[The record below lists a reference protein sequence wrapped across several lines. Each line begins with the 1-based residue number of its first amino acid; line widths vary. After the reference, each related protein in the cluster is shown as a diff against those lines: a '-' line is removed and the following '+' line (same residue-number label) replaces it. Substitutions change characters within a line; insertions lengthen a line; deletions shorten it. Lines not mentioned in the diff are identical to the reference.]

1 MPQSAQRA
9 SPERK
14 RYNLGL
20 KVTSEI
26 KHLVDSV
33 ARASGRTQSQEA
45 ERLIELAIK
54 YERALGEFQTWQE
67 ALHRQQ
73 REIERGN
80 LEIVL
85 RQRNWQKRHDPKTG
99 QISWIPPDQHGL
111 PPSGFILEGHETA
124 TPPAEE
130 KSKAALDPRLAAALS
145 VLMDA
150 LTEKGGAS

>member
-1 MPQSAQRA
+1 MIPTPQQAPPRKQRV
-9 SPERK
+9 S
-14 RYNLGL
+14 LGL

-26 KHLVDSV
+26 KHLIDST

-45 ERLIELAIK
+45 EYLIELALN
-54 YERALGEFQTWQE
+54 YRRALGEFESRKE
-67 ALHRQQ
+67 ALRNQQ

-80 LEIVL
+80 IEVVL
-85 RQRNWQKRHDPKTG
+85 RRLNWQKRHDPKTG

-111 PPSGFILEGHETA
+111 PPSGFILEEH
-124 TPPAEE
+124 PPAEE
-130 KSKAALDPRLAAALS
+130 KSKAALDPRIAAAFS